1 MNIFQRIQGG
11 PIANRPSAGKAGRWY
26 FATDTPT
33 VSFDNGSSWVDLDAS
48 TIGTGTLGT
57 ARIPDLAASKIT
69 SGTLAEAR
77 IPSHMVK
84 SKLAFA
90 ANKLLKGTG
99 AGSDPTEIDV
109 ETANSIL
116 QKIQQF
122 KGVFWFNNHW
132 LPAGMALTSVSG
144 SGSIGWYSD
153 KAQLSTGSTVDSIA
167 MIAKLTSGL
176 AAAASWD
183 KKRYFG
189 VYVYFVTYTLQ
200 NFHIITG
207 LGPQS
212 GSDNTAN
219 HVGFKL
225 TDGTLYGTVANE
237 TTESTLLIET
247 ISDSAYR
254 RLEVVFTPASEARF
268 YVDGVDKGAITTNL
282 PSGTID
288 SGRMVHASVYNTEA
302 LSKTLNIYESRTLQE
317 E

>member
-122 KGVFWFNNHW
+122 KLVHFPGV
-132 LPAGMALTSVSG
+132 S
-144 SGSIGWYSD
+144 
-153 KAQLSTGSTVDSIA
+153 
-167 MIAKLTSGL
+167 
-176 AAAASWD
+176 
-183 KKRYFG
+183 
-189 VYVYFVTYTLQ
+189 
-200 NFHIITG
+200 
-207 LGPQS
+207 
-212 GSDNTAN
+212 
-219 HVGFKL
+219 
-225 TDGTLYGTVANE
+225 
-237 TTESTLLIET
+237 
-247 ISDSAYR
+247 
-254 RLEVVFTPASEARF
+254 
-268 YVDGVDKGAITTNL
+268 
-282 PSGTID
+282 
-288 SGRMVHASVYNTEA
+288 
-302 LSKTLNIYESRTLQE
+302 
-317 E
+317 